1 MASAIVDTGNMATLS
16 AETLKIVRKR
26 NTSLQRIRDRE
37 RAARDELRRALVAA
51 REDGHSLASIGEQLG
66 VSAQRVD
73 QLIRAGN

>member
-1 MASAIVDTGNMATLS
+1 MATLS